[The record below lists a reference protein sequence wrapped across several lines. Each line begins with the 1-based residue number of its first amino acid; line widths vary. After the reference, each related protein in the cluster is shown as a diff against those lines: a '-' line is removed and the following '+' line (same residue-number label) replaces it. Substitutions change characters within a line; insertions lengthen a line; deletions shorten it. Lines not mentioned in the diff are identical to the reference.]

1 MVESCNQYS
10 MYNSWKDYLETQYA
24 GIIVVNLF
32 KYEPF
37 PLVPLQEPMWNI
49 RIQIQMIWCIFNTKY
64 IVWNN
69 HNFICKGRNNSD

>member
-49 RIQIQMIWCIFNTKY
+49 RIQIQMI
-64 IVWNN
+64 
-69 HNFICKGRNNSD
+69 